1 MSDTLQPVDI
11 YRIQDNPFKLIADD
25 WMLVTAGTL
34 DSFNTMTASWGALGE
49 LWHRKI
55 AVCFI
60 RPGRHTYR
68 FTEQS
73 DLFTLSFFDEKYRDA
88 LKFCGTK
95 SGRDVDKM
103 EATGLTPAATESG
116 AVYFEQARL
125 VLECRKLYTHDLDP
139 AAFID
144 PSIDREY
151 PKKDYHRMYV
161 GQIERC
167 LMK

>member
-1 MSDTLQPVDI
+1 MADTLQPVDL
-11 YRIQDNPFKLIADD
+11 YRIKDNPFKLIADD
-25 WMLVTAGTL
+25 WMLVTAGTI

-60 RPGRHTYR
+60 RPNRYTFQ
-68 FTEQS
+68 FTEQAEH
-73 DLFTLSFFDEKYRDA
+73 FTLSFFDETYRKA
-88 LKFCGTK
+88 LNFCGTK

-103 EATGLTPAATESG
+103 AATGLTPTASESG
-116 AVYFEQARL
+116 SVYFEQARI
-125 VLECRKLYTHDLDP
+125 VLECRKIYTHDLDP

-144 PSIDREY
+144 PAIEKEY
-151 PKKDYHRMYV
+151 PGKDYHRMYI
-161 GQIERC
+161 GQVERC

>member
-1 MSDTLQPVDI
+1 MADTLQPVDL
-11 YRIQDNPFKLIADD
+11 YRIKDNPFKLIADD
-25 WMLVTAGTL
+25 WMLVTAGTI

-60 RPGRHTYR
+60 RPNRHTFQ

-73 DLFTLSFFDEKYRDA
+73 ERFTLSFFDETYRKA
-88 LKFCGTK
+88 LNFCGTK

-103 EATGLTPAATESG
+103 AATGLTPTASESG
-116 AVYFEQARL
+116 SVYFEQARI
-125 VLECRKLYTHDLDP
+125 VLECRKIYTHDLDP
-139 AAFID
+139 TAFLDAAIEK
-144 PSIDREY
+144 EY
-151 PKKDYHRMYV
+151 PKKDYHRMYI
-161 GQIERC
+161 GHIERC